1 MGKKLLLALCL
12 AVLSAL
18 YAQSY
23 YDAQCMRLNFYGAHL
38 TVDGV
43 FCKRQ
48 MGHSLIDYKPINE
61 IIRDRQDFELK
72 QIDAGEWM
80 EG

>member
-1 MGKKLLLALCL
+1 MF
-12 AVLSAL
+12 

-23 YDAQCMRLNFYGAHL
+23 YDAQCMKLDYVGAHL
-38 TVDGV
+38 TVNGI

-48 MGHSLIDYKPINE
+48 MGKSLIDYKLIDE
-61 IIRDRQDFELK
+61 IRKDQRMFELK
-72 QIDAGEWM
+72 QIDAGRWM